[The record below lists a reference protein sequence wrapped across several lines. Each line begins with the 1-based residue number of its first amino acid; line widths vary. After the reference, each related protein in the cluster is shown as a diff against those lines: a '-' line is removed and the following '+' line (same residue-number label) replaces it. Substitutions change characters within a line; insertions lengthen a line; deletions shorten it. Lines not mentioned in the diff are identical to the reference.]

1 MEYALIVKKKLLMI
15 NWKKVGEHT
24 PSYPDSPETPYVS
37 CLVWV
42 CNPEVIRGGL
52 TDVVRWDAKNKCWH
66 KPDMMK
72 WFHEA
77 PYQITHFCDDINIP
91 SN

>member
-1 MEYALIVKKKLLMI
+1 MI
-15 NWKKVGEHT
+15 KWKKVGEHT
-24 PSYPDSPETPYVS
+24 PTNVNKIYPDSPETPYVS
-37 CLVWV
+37 CFVWV
-42 CNPEVIRGGL
+42 CNPEVIRGGV
-52 TDVVRWDAKNKCWH
+52 TDTVRWDTKNKCWY

-77 PYQITHFCDDINIP
+77 PYQITHFCDDINAP